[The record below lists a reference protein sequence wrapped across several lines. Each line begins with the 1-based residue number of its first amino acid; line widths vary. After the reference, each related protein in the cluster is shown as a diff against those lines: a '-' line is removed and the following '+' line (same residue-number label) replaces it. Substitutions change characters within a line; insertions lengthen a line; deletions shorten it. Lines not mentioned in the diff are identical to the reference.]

1 MPTTRPRYQITDTG
15 KVSEMLDLAAS
26 AWPEKPRKEL
36 LLALAELGRD
46 ELSRHN
52 AARTDAERRDRQ
64 RTALERGPKLVDV
77 ATLLAD
83 DAWR

>member
-15 KVSEMLDLAAS
+15 KVSEMLDLAAGV
-26 AWPEKPRKEL
+26 WPDKGRKEL

-52 AARTDAERRDRQ
+52 SARTDAERRGRQ

-83 DAWR
+83 GAWR